1 MFCFDRMT
9 EPHVIRLRGP
19 WELTPLVRLTPVDRR
34 PESSASRLPSG
45 GKTPVPGD
53 WSGHLGDAFYG
64 TVRYLRRFNSPTHLD
79 LGERVWLVCEAID
92 PRGTATLNEQ
102 PIFAAQNPAGPCA
115 QDITDLLRA
124 RNRLAIDIELTPEDD
139 RPEALRRADRRGRA
153 GGLPG
158 EVRLEI
164 RREG

>member
-1 MFCFDRMT
+1 MA

-19 WELTPLVRLTPVDRR
+19 WELTPLRKLVPTADGRYETQSDG
-34 PESSASRLPSG
+34 LPAG

-53 WSGHLGDAFYG
+53 WSGHLGNDFLG
-64 TVRYLRRFNSPTHLD
+64 TVRYLRRFNSPTNLD

-92 PRGTATLNEQ
+92 PRGSATLNDQ
-102 PIFAAQNPAGPCA
+102 PVFAGQNPAGPCA

-124 RNRLAIDIELTPEDD
+124 HNRLVIDVDLTPDD
-139 RPEALRRADRRGRA
+139 ESSGSSRGADRRGRA

-164 RREG
+164 RHDE

>member
-1 MFCFDRMT
+1 MA

-19 WELTPLVRLTPVDRR
+19 WELTPLERIVPTAAGHYETQSDG
-34 PESSASRLPSG
+34 LPAG

-53 WSGHLGDAFYG
+53 WSGHLGDAFRG
-64 TVRYLRRFNSPTHLD
+64 KVRYLRRFNSPTNLD

-92 PRGTATLNEQ
+92 PRGSATLNDQ
-102 PIFAAQNPAGPCA
+102 PIFAGQDPAGPWS
-115 QDITDLLRA
+115 QDITPLLRA
-124 RNRLAIDIELTPEDD
+124 RNRLVIDIVLTPADEA
-139 RPEALRRADRRGRA
+139 PESSRRADRRGRA

-164 RREG
+164 RHDV